1 MKSIHSSEYKDVNH
15 IKYQPI
21 IDGNPNDH
29 STIYV
34 SLLQCI
40 EKEKPNIPVITFDL
54 PLWLKSVDIILSQNL
69 PIIPRLGGFHL
80 LKPFLGT
87 FGAIFVHIGLRDI
100 VQLVY
105 PGEIAADSILNE
117 KSYDKAIRAHFLIDT
132 AIIQYV
138 VTPNMFTDTELLAM
152 ERSANNGS
160 NNQNGIEPSDIPI
173 AEKVQAKI
181 QSVFKQL
188 DNAGR
193 TPTLWN
199 LYHYMVE
206 AIRIFI
212 RAECITD
219 FFLHLSCIIN

>member
-1 MKSIHSSEYKDVNH
+1 MKSIHSSEYNDANH

-21 IDGNPNDH
+21 IDGNPNHH

-54 PLWLKSVDIILSQNL
+54 PLWLKSIDMIISQNL

-87 FGAIFVHIGLRDI
+87 FGAIFVDIGPRDI

-152 ERSANNGS
+152 KRSVNNGS
-160 NNQNGIEPSDIPI
+160 SNQNGIESSDIPI

-193 TPTLWN
+193 TPALWN

-212 RAECITD
+212 RAECMAD
-219 FFLHLSCIIN
+219 FFLHLSCITN